1 MLEPEMDSSYK
12 YAVAAS
18 DASELQTPQPNSS
31 NTHHHRH
38 GGTGSLSEV
47 ADTDTQRSIDSQ
59 QDDNSETLPAAGAM
73 ELLQQMEL
81 EKERYPGA
89 ATWAE
94 DEERLFE
101 MFFLRQELPMLP
113 PDWALDFR
121 GVPISEANFTN
132 KMTAAPLIYA
142 HARQNRGT
150 TATDPPSSCVR
161 PKSRLTKGLWK

>member
-12 YAVAAS
+12 DAVAAS
-18 DASELQTPQPNSS
+18 DAPELQKPQPNSS
-31 NTHHHRH
+31 TNTHYQH

-47 ADTDTQRSIDSQ
+47 ASTDAQQKIDSQ
-59 QDDNSETLPAAGAM
+59 QDDNSEILPATGAM
-73 ELLQQMEL
+73 DLLEQMEL

-150 TATDPPSSCVR
+150 NQTDPLS
-161 PKSRLTKGLWK
+161 